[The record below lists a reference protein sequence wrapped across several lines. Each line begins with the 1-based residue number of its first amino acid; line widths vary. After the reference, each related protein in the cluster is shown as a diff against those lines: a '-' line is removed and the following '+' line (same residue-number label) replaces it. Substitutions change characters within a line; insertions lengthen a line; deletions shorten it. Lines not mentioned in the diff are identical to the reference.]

1 MTPYATPHTGQ
12 TPRYG
17 QQTPGSASHM
27 SNGPFLHP
35 SAVTPSQRTPS
46 YRNHMSSQSPMIP
59 QSPVP
64 SPGSQSSY
72 SSSRAGGG
80 GYNESLRFQPPE
92 SPRYSNR
99 SYSGDRYGGSA
110 SESMD
115 WQKAAE
121 AWAARSR
128 GKGFVFVPTGT
139 KTNCLTVDTCFIDK
153 VIVFSRRH
161 EVI

>member
-1 MTPYATPHTGQ
+1 MTPYTTPHTGQ

-17 QQTPGSASHM
+17 QQTPGAASHI

-46 YRNHMSSQSPMIP
+46 YRNHPTSQSPMIP

-72 SSSRAGGG
+72 SSISNSRGGG
-80 GYNESLRFQPPE
+80 GYNEALRFQPPE
-92 SPRYSNR
+92 SPRYGNR

-128 GKGFVFVPTGT
+128 SKYFFMNVLYMHLFFV
-139 KTNCLTVDTCFIDK
+139 
-153 VIVFSRRH
+153 
-161 EVI
+161 

>member
-17 QQTPGSASHM
+17 QQTPSSASHI

-46 YRNHMSSQSPMIP
+46 YHSRNHISSQSPMIP

-64 SPGSQSSY
+64 SPGSQSTY
-72 SSSRAGGG
+72 SNISNSRGGGGGG

-92 SPRYSNR
+92 SPRYSNNR
-99 SYSGDRYGGSA
+99 GYSGDRYGSSA

-128 GKGFVFVPTGT
+128 SKFWLC
-139 KTNCLTVDTCFIDK
+139 KCIIIYK
-153 VIVFSRRH
+153 
-161 EVI
+161 